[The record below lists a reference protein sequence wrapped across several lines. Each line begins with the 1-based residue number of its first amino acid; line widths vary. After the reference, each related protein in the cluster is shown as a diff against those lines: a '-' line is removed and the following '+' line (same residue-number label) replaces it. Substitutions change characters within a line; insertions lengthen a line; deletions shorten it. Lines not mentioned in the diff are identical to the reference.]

1 MKRLTKSDIE
11 RILLSG
17 KDLAWQDPNGR
28 NQRLVLPN
36 ANQRRLLAFLLKSEV
51 RQPKWLP
58 KAFVTGLSN
67 AYEGSDDPALTS
79 AVSPTA
85 IPNAESWQLKSIE
98 TEGFGGLNSWGG
110 GLFRFN
116 FDSKSLLLE
125 GPNGSGKSSLIS
137 ALIWALS
144 GVRPRDQADSNAHE
158 PRPVFATNDRRAGD
172 WPPIATYPPSVAELL
187 SVPPVRV
194 KLTFEGSNGSTA
206 RVERTLKGGNVSY
219 SVDPIFNVPS
229 VLIETG
235 LLMPTRFAKLGLI
248 DGRDRLTD
256 AVQKLTGLDDLVA
269 IGKLAEGLCHK
280 SREFRSYKKRELQ
293 QALEQFR
300 EFIQAARTALA
311 PVKEEVQPFNPKD
324 TNDSKGQM
332 ARFGKQLNERA
343 TNLTNVI
350 AADLAKGLDLS
361 NPQVQHQVIVAI
373 AGAEEDLEIGLD
385 RSRDWQRLRSI
396 AQAFSPEES
405 KLMKVAIATTRAKC
419 DEAMRLVD
427 LGTADSRFQV
437 KALAAKWHSEHVGG
451 PVEYCPLCKQTLTE
465 TPLLVDEL
473 EQLRASGDAAART
486 FDDNL
491 NAIRRELHKATPV
504 AVRQIGAEILE
515 LDVRE
520 SLIQNLRDN
529 FVREDRYADFL
540 VGFGA
545 LVESALTD
553 APVAALT
560 VPGRKL
566 VRSGLEGLE
575 EIRERLVILEH
586 LLAISNWFASNSTS
600 WIAWWTPLATRDTSQ
615 TQTAKSLSKKGPS
628 IERAGQE
635 SLSAHLSRL
644 SDALTKAEP
653 YRVAAGAMRNA
664 WSAGKTAAEIEKEV
678 NRRDKIADS
687 LMPLKNLGPLCD
699 AIARDAI
706 DGLSTRI
713 SRILERIHLTEQLQ
727 FQKARLERKQGLVVR
742 GEMVPELSIDA
753 TYVANT
759 SWVRAVLWAFLFS
772 LREEAIEQ
780 LGSDP
785 FPLLVFDDPQSTFDA
800 QHRHMWAQY
809 VVSLQSDPTKIQLL
823 LTTHDENFLDLIK
836 VDGIVG
842 RQALIAAPG
851 PNSKHVDIFEGEA
864 LDREWTKTL
873 SAGTPAAG
881 VSYLIAV
888 RKYTEG
894 MLKLMLRGQDADIL
908 QLVIGSLRERL
919 NQYHTAQK
927 APWNQAAFKKLVAK
941 LEPGRPEVR
950 YIEGSHHTTG
960 RNYGMGEATSVEEF
974 WRKELKPTLD
984 RACRTAREH
993 RLVHG
998 GLSALYGGPPSVVLP
1013 EGYQERVRSI
1023 QLRVIGRAAALTD
1036 GRIADGAVDMDQFA
1050 AGNEI
1055 PVTLGRHFAYRLT
1068 ASTLEPV
1075 ARAGDIL
1082 FVKEHGEPSQKSLA
1096 LAISEDRILARRFE
1110 IAENHTDIAVLTAQ
1124 AINPREIAPPM
1135 IAHRATF
1142 RLYKII
1148 GVLYEN
1154 SAWNQ
1159 RSRSNDEV
1167 CDCGGEAVLKSLTV
1181 EALGLI
1187 QVMGQSAEPYALNGQ
1202 HLIVKKPVT
1211 PRTAIKSLHGQPVIA
1226 SDTEGNT
1233 YFKRLRRTSDHKI
1246 VLESLDNSGT
1256 HDPVILS
1263 APARGTLCLDSV
1275 WPIAGVLFEQP

>member
-28 NQRLVLPN
+28 NQSLVLPK
-36 ANQRRLLAFLLKSEV
+36 ADQRRLLAFLLKSDV
-51 RQPKWLP
+51 REPKWLP
-58 KAFVTGLSN
+58 TEFVTGLSN
-67 AYEGSDDPALTS
+67 AFEGSDDPALTS
-79 AVSPTA
+79 AVLPTA
-85 IPNAESWQLKSIE
+85 MPNVESWQLKSIE

-110 GLFRFN
+110 GLFRFD
-116 FDSKSLLLE
+116 FDSESLLLE
-125 GPNGSGKSSLIS
+125 GPNGSGKSSLIG
-137 ALIWALS
+137 AIIWALS
-144 GVRPRDQADSNAHE
+144 GDRPRDQTYSNAHE

-194 KLTFEGSNGSTA
+194 KLTFEDSNGSIA
-206 RVERTLKGGNVSY
+206 SVERTLKAGNVSH
-219 SVDPIFNVPS
+219 SVDSIFSVPS

-235 LLMPTRFAKLGLI
+235 LLMPTRFAKLGLV

-269 IGKLAEGLCHK
+269 IGRLAEGLCHR
-280 SREFRSYKKRELQ
+280 SREYRSYKKRELQ
-293 QALEQFR
+293 QAREQFR
-300 EFIQAARTALA
+300 DSIKAARTALA
-311 PVKEEVQPFNPKD
+311 PVKEEVQPFSPKD
-324 TNDSKGQM
+324 TKDRKGQM
-332 ARFGKQLNERA
+332 AMFGKQLNDRA

-361 NPQVQHQVIVAI
+361 NPQIQHQVIAAI
-373 AGAEEDLEIGLD
+373 SAANEDLKIGLD
-385 RSRDWQRLRSI
+385 NSIHWRTIQSI
-396 AQAFSPEES
+396 AQAFSPEAS
-405 KLMKVAIATTRAKC
+405 KLMKVAIETARTKS
-419 DEAMRLVD
+419 DEAMRLVKS
-427 LGTADSRFQV
+427 GTADSRFQV
-437 KALAAKWHSEHVGG
+437 KAVAAKWHSEHIDG
-451 PVEYCPLCKQTLTE
+451 PVEYCPLCKQALTE
-465 TPLLVDEL
+465 TPLLVEEL
-473 EQLRASGDAAART
+473 EQLRASGEAAART
-486 FDDNL
+486 LYDNV
-491 NAIRRELHKATPV
+491 NAIRDELHKATPA
-504 AVRQIGAEILE
+504 AVRQIGAEIL
-515 LDVRE
+515 DVNVRE
-520 SLIQNLRDN
+520 SLTQDLRDN
-529 FVREDRYADFL
+529 FVLKSRYADFL

-545 LVESALTD
+545 IVESALTD
-553 APVAALT
+553 APVAALD
-560 VPGRKL
+560 VPGHKS
-566 VRSGLEGLE
+566 VHTGPKGLE
-575 EIRERLVILEH
+575 EIEERLVILEH
-586 LLAISNWFASNSTS
+586 LMAISEWFSSNSAS
-600 WIAWWTPLATRDTSQ
+600 WIAWWASLATTATSH
-615 TQTAKSLSKKGPS
+615 TAKSPR
-628 IERAGQE
+628 RAGQE
-635 SLSAHLSRL
+635 SLTEHLSRL

-653 YRVAAGAMRNA
+653 YRVAASAMRKA
-664 WSAGKTAAEIEKEV
+664 WSAGKTAAEIEEEV
-678 NRRDKIADS
+678 TRRDEIADS
-687 LMPLKNLGPLCD
+687 LLPLKKLGPLCN

-713 SRILERIHLTEQLQ
+713 SRILKRIHLTEQLQ
-727 FQKARLERKQGLVVR
+727 FQKARLEGKQGFVVR

-753 TYVANT
+753 TLVAST

-780 LGSDP
+780 LGRDP

-809 VVSLQSDPTKIQLL
+809 VVSLQSDPTKIQVL

-864 LDREWTKTL
+864 LDRVWTKTL
-873 SAGTPAAG
+873 SASTPAAG

-888 RKYTEG
+888 REYTEG
-894 MLKLMLRGQDADIL
+894 MLKLMLRGQDADIP

-919 NQYHTAQK
+919 NQYHKAHK

-960 RNYGMGEATSVEEF
+960 RNYGMGEAASVEEF
-974 WRKELKPTLD
+974 WRKELKPALE

-1013 EGYQERVRSI
+1013 EGYQQRVRSI

-1036 GRIADGAVDMDQFA
+1036 GRIADGSVDMDQFA

-1055 PVTLGRHFAYRLT
+1055 PVILGRHFAYRLA

-1082 FVKEHGEPSQKSLA
+1082 LVKEHGEPSQKSLV

-1124 AINPREIAPPM
+1124 TINPREIAPPM

-1154 SAWNQ
+1154 SAWNL

-1167 CDCGGEAVLKSLTV
+1167 CDCGGEAVLKRLTV

-1211 PRTAIKSLHGQPVIA
+1211 PRAAIESLYGQPVIA

-1233 YFKRLRRTSDHKI
+1233 YFKRLCRPSEDKI
-1246 VLESLDNSGT
+1246 VLESLDNSGI
-1256 HDPVILS
+1256 HDPVVLS
-1263 APARGTLCLDSV
+1263 APARGTVCLDSV
-1275 WPIAGVLFEQP
+1275 WPVAGVLFEQP